1 MKAGL
6 NDLER
11 SISEVRRRIREAAR
25 RSGREEK
32 EITLVAV
39 SKTVGVEE
47 ITRAAALGITD
58 FGENRVQEFLPKF
71 RQLPHLRWHFT
82 GHLQTNKVKDVVG
95 KACLIHSLDRWRLA
109 EYIDDKA
116 RSLGISVVDVL
127 VEVNISGEASKYGML
142 PQDVPSFL
150 DAVDGL
156 ERIRV
161 RGLMTVAPQ
170 VDDPELVRPV
180 FKELRDIFDNIKK
193 KGYRNTQMLY
203 LSMGMTQDFEV
214 AIEEGSNMVRVGTA
228 IFGARR

>member
-71 RQLPHLRWHFT
+71 KQLPDLRWHFI

-116 RSLGISVVDVL
+116 RSLGISVIDVL
-127 VEVNISGEASKYGML
+127 VEVNVSGEASKYGML

-228 IFGARR
+228 IFGTRR

>member
-1 MKAGL
+1 
-6 NDLER
+6 
-11 SISEVRRRIREAAR
+11 
-25 RSGREEK
+25 
-32 EITLVAV
+32 
-39 SKTVGVEE
+39 
-47 ITRAAALGITD
+47 
-58 FGENRVQEFLPKF
+58 
-71 RQLPHLRWHFT
+71 
-82 GHLQTNKVKDVVG
+82 VVG

>member
-47 ITRAAALGITD
+47 ITRAAAFGITD